1 MTKLLR
7 RQFLQLA
14 GGAAVLPAVSRI
26 ASAQAYP
33 SRPVRLIVPVPPGG
47 ALDIIARLMGQ
58 WLSEKLGQSFIIENR
73 PGGGTNIGVE
83 AVVRAPADGYT
94 LLLVPGSVT
103 ANATLYPK
111 LNFDFIRD
119 IIPIAL
125 ISELPLVMEVNPSF
139 PAKTV
144 PEFIAY
150 AKANPG
156 KISMASG
163 GTGSTSHIGGEL
175 LKLRTGI
182 DMLHVP
188 YRGGAPAVT
197 DLLGGQVQVYFS
209 PLPESIETIKAGKV
223 RALAVT
229 TAKRSEALPD
239 LHRRVGSGLRSQH
252 LARHRRAQGHPC
264 RDRRAAQLGDQ
275 CRSRRPRHQEASR
288 RSRQHA
294 AADVAGRLQED
305 DRRGNREVGQGDPR
319 RVGKRPGGAVIHHA
333 VEQADDGDVPR
344 DGGQR
349 CAFAHP
355 TAGEPFY
362 GLLA

>member
-1 MTKLLR
+1 MKLPRRAFLR
-7 RQFLQLA
+7 LA
-14 GGAAVLPAVSRI
+14 ACAAALPAVSRL

-33 SRPVRLIVPVPPGG
+33 ARPVHIVVPVPPGG
-47 ALDIIARLMGQ
+47 ALDIIARLIGH
-58 WLSEKLGQSFIIENR
+58 WLSERFGQSFVIENR

-94 LLLVPGSVT
+94 LLLIPGSVT

-111 LNFDFIRD
+111 LNFNFSRD
-119 IIPIAL
+119 IVPIAM
-125 ISELPLVMEVNPSF
+125 ISELPLVMEVNLSF

-150 AKANPG
+150 AQANPG

-188 YRGGAPAVT
+188 YRGGAPALT

-209 PLPESIETIKAGKV
+209 PLPESIETIRAGKV

-229 TAKRSEALPD
+229 TATRSAALPD
-239 LHRRVGSGLRSQH
+239 VPTVGESVPGF
-252 LARHRRAQGHPC
+252 
-264 RDRRAAQLGDQ
+264 
-275 CRSRRPRHQEASR
+275 EASTWQGIGAPKNTSAEIVAR
-288 RSRQHA
+288 LNKEINA
-294 AADVAGRLQED
+294 ALADPTIKARLADLGSMPTPMSPAAFEKLIAAETEKW
-305 DRRGNREVGQGDPR
+305 GKVIREANIPLQ
-319 RVGKRPGGAVIHHA
+319 
-333 VEQADDGDVPR
+333 
-344 DGGQR
+344 
-349 CAFAHP
+349 
-355 TAGEPFY
+355 
-362 GLLA
+362 